1 VVPEAARASK
11 LPRRDV
17 LRDAYLN
24 TRSVYDCG
32 NTKELFGRANKPRIA
47 RVLRVPCS
55 AVALLITREDMT
67 MTLKHSVTTALL
79 IAALAL
85 PVGAFAQT
93 TSVPSPAAP
102 APHAAAP
109 AATAPAPAT
118 HAAVPSTAPA
128 AQATR
133 HMRDDQI
140 RGSKLIGA
148 SVYDTTDQKIG
159 TVDELVLNPDGK
171 VADVVIGV
179 GGFLGA
185 GEKRVAVPMAE
196 LKRGKNDHFVL
207 AATKDSLKQMAN
219 FELKTIGTAGSGSSA
234 HK

>member
-1 VVPEAARASK
+1 MMSK
-11 LPRRDV
+11 NSL
-17 LRDAYLN
+17 
-24 TRSVYDCG
+24 
-32 NTKELFGRANKPRIA
+32 
-47 RVLRVPCS
+47 
-55 AVALLITREDMT
+55 
-67 MTLKHSVTTALL
+67 TTALL

-85 PVGAFAQT
+85 PVSAFAQT
-93 TSVPSPAAP
+93 TTAPSSSPSTPPAAA
-102 APHAAAP
+102 APRAAAPTAAAP
-109 AATAPAPAT
+109 AAASHTL
-118 HAAVPSTAPA
+118 PA
-128 AQATR
+128 ATQASR

-140 RGSKLIGA
+140 RASKLIGA
-148 SVYDTTDQKIG
+148 SVYDSADQKIG

-207 AATKDSLKQMAN
+207 AATKDSLKQMTT
-219 FELKTIGTAGSGSSA
+219 FELKTASTAGSGSSA

>member
-1 VVPEAARASK
+1 
-11 LPRRDV
+11 
-17 LRDAYLN
+17 
-24 TRSVYDCG
+24 
-32 NTKELFGRANKPRIA
+32 
-47 RVLRVPCS
+47 
-55 AVALLITREDMT
+55 MT
-67 MTLKHSVTTALL
+67 PKNSLTTALL

-93 TSVPSPAAP
+93 TTAPSPSAPPAAP

-109 AATAPAPAT
+109 AATAPAAASHTLPA
-118 HAAVPSTAPA
+118 A
-128 AQATR
+128 AQASR

-140 RGSKLIGA
+140 RASKLIGA
-148 SVYDTTDQKIG
+148 AVYDPADQKIG
-159 TVDELVLNPDGK
+159 TVDELVLNADGK

-179 GGFLGA
+179 GGFLGT

-207 AATKDSLKQMAN
+207 AATKDSLKQMTT
-219 FELKTIGTAGSGSSA
+219 FELKTASTAGSGSST

>member
-1 VVPEAARASK
+1 
-11 LPRRDV
+11 
-17 LRDAYLN
+17 
-24 TRSVYDCG
+24 
-32 NTKELFGRANKPRIA
+32 
-47 RVLRVPCS
+47 
-55 AVALLITREDMT
+55 
-67 MTLKHSVTTALL
+67 MTLKHSVTTAIL

-93 TSVPSPAAP
+93 TAAPSSAAAPHATAPAATSPAA

-109 AATAPAPAT
+109 AAAPAT
-118 HAAVPSTAPA
+118 
-128 AQATR
+128 AQASR

-140 RGSKLIGA
+140 RASKLIGA
-148 SVYDTTDQKIG
+148 SVYDPNDQKIG
-159 TVDELVLNPDGK
+159 AVDELVLNPDGK

-185 GEKRVAVPMAE
+185 GEKHVAVPMAD
-196 LKRGKNDHFVL
+196 LKRGKSDHFVL

-219 FELKTIGTAGSGSSA
+219 FELKTAGTAGSGSSA

>member
-1 VVPEAARASK
+1 
-11 LPRRDV
+11 
-17 LRDAYLN
+17 
-24 TRSVYDCG
+24 
-32 NTKELFGRANKPRIA
+32 
-47 RVLRVPCS
+47 
-55 AVALLITREDMT
+55 MT
-67 MTLKHSVTTALL
+67 PKNSLTIALL

-85 PVGAFAQT
+85 PVSAFAQT
-93 TSVPSPAAP
+93 TTAPSPSAPPAAA
-102 APHAAAP
+102 APHATAP
-109 AATAPAPAT
+109 AATAPQ
-118 HAAVPSTAPA
+118 AAAPA
-128 AQATR
+128 AASHTLPAATQASR

-140 RGSKLIGA
+140 RASKLIGA
-148 SVYDTTDQKIG
+148 AVYDSADQKIG

-207 AATKDSLKQMAN
+207 AATKDSLKQMTT
-219 FELKTIGTAGSGSSA
+219 FELKTASIAGSGSST

>member
-1 VVPEAARASK
+1 
-11 LPRRDV
+11 
-17 LRDAYLN
+17 
-24 TRSVYDCG
+24 
-32 NTKELFGRANKPRIA
+32 
-47 RVLRVPCS
+47 
-55 AVALLITREDMT
+55 
-67 MTLKHSVTTALL
+67 MTLKHSVTTAIL

-85 PVGAFAQT
+85 PVSAFAQT
-93 TSVPSPAAP
+93 TAAPSSAAARHATAPAATSPAA

-109 AATAPAPAT
+109 AAAPAT
-118 HAAVPSTAPA
+118 
-128 AQATR
+128 AQASR

-140 RGSKLIGA
+140 RASKLIGA
-148 SVYDTTDQKIG
+148 SVYDPNDQKIG
-159 TVDELVLNPDGK
+159 AVDELVLNPDGK

-185 GEKRVAVPMAE
+185 GEKRVAVPMAD

-219 FELKTIGTAGSGSSA
+219 FELKTAGTAGSGSSA

>member
-1 VVPEAARASK
+1 
-11 LPRRDV
+11 
-17 LRDAYLN
+17 
-24 TRSVYDCG
+24 
-32 NTKELFGRANKPRIA
+32 
-47 RVLRVPCS
+47 
-55 AVALLITREDMT
+55 MT
-67 MTLKHSVTTALL
+67 MTLKHSVTSALL

>member
-1 VVPEAARASK
+1 
-11 LPRRDV
+11 
-17 LRDAYLN
+17 
-24 TRSVYDCG
+24 
-32 NTKELFGRANKPRIA
+32 
-47 RVLRVPCS
+47 
-55 AVALLITREDMT
+55 
-67 MTLKHSVTTALL
+67 
-79 IAALAL
+79 
-85 PVGAFAQT
+85 
-93 TSVPSPAAP
+93 VPSPAAP

-148 SVYDTTDQKIG
+148 SVYDPTDQKIG
-159 TVDELVLNPDGK
+159 TVDELVLNADGK

-196 LKRGKNDHFVL
+196 LKRGKNEHFVL

>member
-1 VVPEAARASK
+1 
-11 LPRRDV
+11 
-17 LRDAYLN
+17 
-24 TRSVYDCG
+24 
-32 NTKELFGRANKPRIA
+32 
-47 RVLRVPCS
+47 
-55 AVALLITREDMT
+55 
-67 MTLKHSVTTALL
+67 MTLKHSVTTAIL
-79 IAALAL
+79 IAALSL

-93 TSVPSPAAP
+93 TAAPSSAAAPHATVPAATSPAA

-109 AATAPAPAT
+109 AAAPAT
-118 HAAVPSTAPA
+118 
-128 AQATR
+128 AQASR

-140 RGSKLIGA
+140 RASKLIGA
-148 SVYDTTDQKIG
+148 SVYDPNDQKIG
-159 TVDELVLNPDGK
+159 AVDELVLNPDGK

-185 GEKRVAVPMAE
+185 GEKRVAVPMAD

-219 FELKTIGTAGSGSSA
+219 FELKTAGTAGSGSSA

>member
-1 VVPEAARASK
+1 
-11 LPRRDV
+11 
-17 LRDAYLN
+17 
-24 TRSVYDCG
+24 
-32 NTKELFGRANKPRIA
+32 
-47 RVLRVPCS
+47 
-55 AVALLITREDMT
+55 MT
-67 MTLKHSVTTALL
+67 PKNSLTTALL

-93 TSVPSPAAP
+93 TTAPSPSVPPAAP

-109 AATAPAPAT
+109 A
-118 HAAVPSTAPA
+118 VTAPA
-128 AQATR
+128 AASHTLPAAAQASR

-140 RGSKLIGA
+140 RASKLIGA
-148 SVYDTTDQKIG
+148 AVYDPADQKIG
-159 TVDELVLNPDGK
+159 TVDELVLNADGK

-179 GGFLGA
+179 GGFLGT

-207 AATKDSLKQMAN
+207 AATKDSLKQMTT
-219 FELKTIGTAGSGSSA
+219 FELKTASTAGSGSST

>member
-1 VVPEAARASK
+1 
-11 LPRRDV
+11 
-17 LRDAYLN
+17 
-24 TRSVYDCG
+24 
-32 NTKELFGRANKPRIA
+32 
-47 RVLRVPCS
+47 
-55 AVALLITREDMT
+55 MT
-67 MTLKHSVTTALL
+67 PKHSVTTAIL

-93 TSVPSPAAP
+93 TAAPSSAAAPHATAPAATSPAA

-109 AATAPAPAT
+109 AAAPAT
-118 HAAVPSTAPA
+118 
-128 AQATR
+128 AQASR

-140 RGSKLIGA
+140 RASKLIGA
-148 SVYDTTDQKIG
+148 SVYDPNDQKIG
-159 TVDELVLNPDGK
+159 AVDELVLNPDGK

-185 GEKRVAVPMAE
+185 GEKRVAVPMAD

-219 FELKTIGTAGSGSSA
+219 FDLKTAGTAGSGSSA

>member
-1 VVPEAARASK
+1 M
-11 LPRRDV
+11 
-17 LRDAYLN
+17 
-24 TRSVYDCG
+24 
-32 NTKELFGRANKPRIA
+32 
-47 RVLRVPCS
+47 
-55 AVALLITREDMT
+55 TREDIT
-67 MTLKHSVTTALL
+67 MTLKHSVTGALL

-85 PVGAFAQT
+85 PVSAFAQT

-102 APHAAAP
+102 ATHATAP

-118 HAAVPSTAPA
+118 HAAAPSTAPA
-128 AQATR
+128 VAQATR

-148 SVYDTTDQKIG
+148 SVYDPTDQKIG

-171 VADVVIGV
+171 VADIVIGV

-196 LKRGKNDHFVL
+196 LKRGKDDHFVL

-219 FELKTIGTAGSGSSA
+219 FELKTAGTAGSGSSA